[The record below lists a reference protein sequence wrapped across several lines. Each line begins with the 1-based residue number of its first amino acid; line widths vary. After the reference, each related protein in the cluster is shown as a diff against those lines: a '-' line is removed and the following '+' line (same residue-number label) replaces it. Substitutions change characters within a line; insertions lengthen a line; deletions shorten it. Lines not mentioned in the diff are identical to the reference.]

1 MILIQLLTT
10 RERTPRDQLVNVG
23 VTGVVRNVFIFQTR
37 PGRAGDNFARLCL
50 NIAEADLL
58 VFFIQRQMRMV
69 TTGKLAQGS
78 PGFYSYLTIGFRCQR
93 QDHLCCIN
101 CGIEHRLT
109 FCRTFR
115 FGVVELTQQIHL
127 ALGVPGNPFTA
138 ITDFL
143 HQRADRGKAFVSRRI
158 IALYDH
164 NVRCSFTWDQVAF
177 AFFPVFHI
185 QRLRQFSGRVVLDR
199 QRDDVGFFTQM
210 ADAHFGEFLR
220 DGFVDFPIAFRFPG
234 RIDRRRQ
241 RVNKRMHIRSIHV
254 VFFVPGRRRQND
266 VGIETGARQTEV
278 QRHHQIQLAFQTVV
292 LPVHFFRLH
301 AALLPQIFALDTV
314 LRPQQVLEH
323 KLMTFTGRTEQVRTP
338 DEQITRVVF
347 TVFRLFRSETD
358 RTLFQGFHR
367 IVHRIHPGFFRFAS
381 DSQRVSA

>member
-1 MILIQLLTT
+1 M
-10 RERTPRDQLVNVG
+10 NVG
-23 VTGVVRNVFIFQTR
+23 VTGVVRNVFIFKAR
-37 PGRAGDNFARLCL
+37 PCRAGDDFARLCL
-50 NIAEADLL
+50 NIAEANLL

-69 TTGKLAQGS
+69 TAGKLAQGS

-93 QDHLCCIN
+93 QDHLCRIN

-138 ITDFL
+138 VTDFL
-143 HQRADRGKAFVSRRI
+143 HQRADRGKAFVSCRI

-164 NVRCSFTWDQVAF
+164 NVRCGFTWDQVAF

-199 QRDDVGFFTQM
+199 QRDDVSFFTQM
-210 ADAHFGEFLR
+210 TNAHFGEFLR
-220 DGFVDFPIAFRFPG
+220 DGFVDFPVAFRFPG

-301 AALLPQIFALDTV
+301 AALLPQVFALDTV

-367 IVHRIHPGFFRFAS
+367 IVHRIHPGFFCFAS